1 MADQRIGVGFV
12 GAGGIARSRHVPGFR
27 AIPGVELVG
36 VVNRTP
42 ESSRR
47 AADEFGF
54 ARTYTHWQE
63 LLEDP
68 DIDAVVVATWPYL
81 HAAVSIAALESGR
94 HVLTE
99 ARMAMDAAEAQAM
112 LDASLEHPD
121 LVAMIVPSPF
131 TLWVD
136 ATLRRLLAERA
147 IGTLRTVRLTW
158 SGGVSPAADWWRR
171 QRRWSG
177 NNTLAL
183 GIVYEAMARWLG
195 HATAVSARTATYEP
209 LVPTDAG
216 PRHADVA
223 DYVAALVEFPAG
235 VNAVIEMSATA
246 RLAGPNQILFF
257 GSDGTLRLDL
267 AAQRLEMGRA
277 ADEALSPVEIP
288 ASERADWRVEAEFVD
303 AIRGGGD
310 VRLTDFWTGV
320 RYMAFTDAALE
331 SARGGMRITI

>member
-1 MADQRIGVGFV
+1 MTNERIGVGFV
-12 GAGGIARSRHVPGFR
+12 GAGGIARQRHVPGFR

-36 VVNRTP
+36 VVARTP
-42 ESSRR
+42 ASTQR

-54 ARTYTHWQE
+54 ARTYGHWQD

-81 HAAVSIAALESGR
+81 HAPVSIAALESGR
-94 HVLTE
+94 HVLTQ

-121 LVAMIVPSPF
+121 LVAMVVPSPF

-136 ATLRRLLAERA
+136 ATLRRLLTERA
-147 IGTLRTVRLTW
+147 IGTLRSVRLTW
-158 SGGVSPAADWWRR
+158 SGGVSPASDWWRR

-177 NNTLAL
+177 NNTLVL

-195 HATAVSARTATYEP
+195 HATAVSARTSIYEP
-209 LVPTDAG
+209 LVPADSG
-216 PRHADVA
+216 PVHADVA
-223 DYVAALVEFPAG
+223 DYAAVLAEFPAG
-235 VNAVIEMSATA
+235 VNAVIEISSTA
-246 RLAGPNQILFF
+246 RFAGPNEVVFF

-267 AAQRLEMGRA
+267 AGQRLEMGRVG
-277 ADEALSPVEIP
+277 DEAMSPVEVP

-303 AIRGGGD
+303 AIRGRGE

-320 RYMAFTDAALE
+320 RYMAFTDAVLE
-331 SARGGMRITI
+331 SARSGMRVTL